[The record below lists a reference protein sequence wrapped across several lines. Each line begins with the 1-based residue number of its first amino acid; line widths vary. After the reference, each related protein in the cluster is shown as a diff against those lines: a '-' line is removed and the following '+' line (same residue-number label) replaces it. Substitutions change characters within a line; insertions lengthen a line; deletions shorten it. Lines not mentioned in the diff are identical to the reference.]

1 MAVNKRAAF
10 PYKVFVKYDYG
21 SICTSLHTQFFLL
34 LQWLHGVWSPF
45 FLVHYSLFTNEISH
59 FDAAFY
65 FNLDFW
71 RVFFSSLT
79 FSVSCFVCHRLWL
92 VVLCLSFFEKI
103 LLTIFYLNV
112 ACVVICLR
120 LLTLPFYIKEIMCT
134 TMQNIFLFFVVYHL
148 INAYVR

>member
-1 MAVNKRAAF
+1 MIMAVSAL
-10 PYKVFVKYDYG
+10 PYTHNYSFSSYNGYTVSD
-21 SICTSLHTQFFLL
+21 LL
-34 LQWLHGVWSPF
+34 F

-134 TMQNIFLFFVVYHL
+134 SMQNIFLFFVVYHL